1 MKKSNDEIDE
11 KIRRMMLSQ
20 LPKAPRDE
28 WFVRRVI
35 NRLPLQ
41 PQKIMSRI
49 EWIAYALS
57 AVILCIYWGV
67 FFAELSDSSVRVS
80 IHTIIFYVALS
91 ATAMS
96 LLYSL
101 ISPIIRSN
109 LDD

>member
-1 MKKSNDEIDE
+1 MKKSNEEIDK
-11 KIRRMMLSQ
+11 KIRRLMLSQ
-20 LPKAPRDE
+20 LPEAPRDQ
-28 WFVRRVI
+28 WFVRRVM
-35 NRLPLQ
+35 NRLPQ
-41 PQKIMSRI
+41 PQNIMSRI

-67 FFAELSDSSVRVS
+67 FFAELSDTSVRVS
-80 IHTIIFYVALS
+80 IHTIVFYVALS
-91 ATAMS
+91 AMAMS